1 MVLRSRCVGDP
12 VFMLKR
18 LFQGVA
24 FAALLTCSV
33 AAQPVAPAPVAKAGA
48 PRIPTANDFGRLPQ
62 ISSVTISPDGK
73 YIAGITTPDG
83 VSTFIS
89 IWKTDAM
96 NEKPIVINPGGLDG
110 FQYQSVEFVKNDR
123 MVVNYREL
131 VKGIARGDGSKG
143 QDFVFRA
150 VITPPV
156 PNGKFTEILPPSKDS
171 QLGRGTGDRQALV
184 RVLNILPGDP
194 HRIIVQDQRTDGT
207 IYKVNVD
214 NAQTEIVQHGSDK
227 YDYILDPKGL
237 PRGREYADGD
247 GDGLHAVAEFK
258 SPKTGAWEEAFRWFP
273 KDREQ
278 IAFSDF
284 DDDTNVA
291 LATSR
296 QGHDRAVI
304 VAYDTATHKTPE
316 VAFEHPLFEA
326 QGVVTS
332 GRAADYGHVLGFRY
346 HADKVRTYWVDEKFA
361 TLEAGLRQAL
371 GVTFDKMDWVDI
383 ATGKRAKI
391 DTVHDFDIG
400 IAGYSDD
407 LSKIIVV
414 KSGPKVPPEYYLLKD
429 GKQLVLLGKAY
440 PQIDQAALGETH
452 LIQYP
457 ARDGLMIPAFVTIP
471 PKDIYGPGPYP
482 TIVTPHGGPWARDYL
497 TWDTTGWTQY
507 FAARG
512 YVVVQ
517 PQYRGSDNWG
527 QKLWRAGDR
536 EWGGKM
542 EDDLDDAV
550 KYLIG
555 KGLTKPDKVA
565 IHGYSY
571 GGYASFDA
579 AVRPNGIYRCAIAG
593 AGLSEISRFQDRM
606 SQGFGKQYQ
615 RPTVEGVSP
624 LDHIGQVTIPVM
636 AYHGDTDHN
645 VPLSESRRFTD
656 AMKAAGK
663 PSKLVELPDMGHEIN
678 KWSPINKRDVLVA
691 VDGFLKN
698 ECGMGGA

>member
-1 MVLRSRCVGDP
+1 
-12 VFMLKR
+12 MLKR
-18 LFQGVA
+18 ILQGAAV
-24 FAALLTCSV
+24 AALLVGS
-33 AAQPVAPAPVAKAGA
+33 AHAQQAAPAPTVAGA
-48 PRIPTANDFGRLPQ
+48 ARIPTANDFGRLPA

-83 VSTFIS
+83 VTTFIS

-96 NEKPIVINPGGLDG
+96 NEKPIVINPGGMEG
-110 FQYQSVEFVKNDR
+110 FQYQGVQFVKNDK

-131 VKGIARGDGSKG
+131 VKGIARGDGSKA
-143 QDFVFRA
+143 QDWMFRA
-150 VITPPV
+150 MFMSPV
-156 PNGKFTEILPPSKDS
+156 KDGAPMEMLPPNKDT
-171 QLGRGTGDRQALV
+171 QLGRSTEDRQAIV

-194 HRIIVQDQRTDGT
+194 RKIIVQDQRQDGA
-207 IYKVNVD
+207 IYKVDVD
-214 NAQTEIVQHGSDK
+214 NGHAELLQRGSDK
-227 YDYILDPKGL
+227 YQYELDPKGVT
-237 PRGREYADGD
+237 RGRAYLNGD
-247 GDGLHAVAEFK
+247 GEKLYVATEFK
-258 SPKTGAWEEAFRWFP
+258 NPKTGAWEEAFRFYP

-278 IAFSDF
+278 ISFSDF
-284 DDDTNVA
+284 DDDPNVA
-291 LATSR
+291 LAVSR

-304 VAYDTATHKTPE
+304 AAYDTATKKPPE

-326 QGVVTS
+326 QSVVTS
-332 GRAADYGHVLGFRY
+332 GRSADYGHVLGFRY
-346 HADKVRTYWVDEKFA
+346 HADKIRTYWVDEKFA
-361 TLEAGLRQAL
+361 ALEAGLRQAL
-371 GVTFDKMDWVDI
+371 GVTFDKIDWVDI
-383 ATGKRAKI
+383 NTGKRVKI

-429 GKQLVLLGKAY
+429 GKQLVLLGKSY
-440 PQIDQAALGETH
+440 PQIDQNALGETH
-452 LIQYP
+452 LVQYP
-457 ARDGLMIPAFVTIP
+457 ARDGLMIPAFVTTP
-471 PKDIYGPGPYP
+471 PKSIYGPGPYP

-512 YVVVQ
+512 YVVIQ
-517 PQYRGSDNWG
+517 PQYRGSDDWG

-542 EDDLDDAV
+542 EDDLDDGV
-550 KYLIG
+550 KYLIA

-593 AGLSEISRFQDRM
+593 AGLSEIARFQEKM
-606 SQGFGKQYQ
+606 SQGFIFQYQ

-624 LDHIGQVTIPVM
+624 LEHINAVTIPVM

-645 VPLSESRRFTD
+645 VPFSESRRFTD
-656 AMKAAGK
+656 ALKAAGK
-663 PSKLVELPDMGHEIN
+663 PSKIVELPNMGHEIN

-691 VDGFLKN
+691 VDSFLKN
-698 ECGMGGA
+698 ECQMGGA